1 MTTRTHLRVSQPL
14 DLDATLDGGQ
24 AFRWRRDGDAWVG
37 VLGSAIVRLART
49 DGGVD
54 IESDVPLASDIEGA
68 IASYLR
74 LDDDLPAIQRELA
87 TDPHIG
93 DGVRAFPGLRLLRQ
107 DPWETLAGFI
117 LSSTSNIPRIA
128 RTMELIADTL
138 GQPLELGDTTRHA
151 FPAPEAFVRAGETQ
165 LRDLRCGF
173 RAPYLVAAARA
184 VATGELALEA
194 LREAPYAEALAALS
208 ALPGVGDKIADCV
221 MLFSLDH
228 LEAFPVD
235 RWIHRALVD
244 WYGAESTFR
253 YEALRDWAAG
263 RFGPLAGYAN
273 QYLFWHI
280 RQSRRPMIGAALT
293 KPLAPKA
300 GS

>member
-1 MTTRTHLRVSQPL
+1 MRTRTHLRVSQPL

-37 VLGSAIVRLART
+37 VLGSSIVRLART
-49 DGGVD
+49 PDGVD
-54 IESDVPLASDIEGA
+54 IESGASSMGDAERVV
-68 IASYLR
+68 ASYLR
-74 LDDDLPAIQRELA
+74 LDDDLPSIQRELA
-87 TDPHIG
+87 SNPHIA

-128 RTMELIADTL
+128 RTMELIAETL
-138 GQPLELGDTTRHA
+138 GEPLQLGDATRHA
-151 FPAPEAFVRAGETQ
+151 FPGPEAFLRAGEGQ

-173 RAPYLVAAARA
+173 RAPYLIAAARA
-184 VATGELALEA
+184 VASRELALEA
-194 LREAPYAEALAALS
+194 LREASYAETLAALS
-208 ALPGVGDKIADCV
+208 ALPGVADKIADCV

-244 WYGAESTFR
+244 WYGAEATFR
-253 YEALRDWAAG
+253 YGALRDWAAE

-280 RQSRRPMIGAALT
+280 RQSRRPMIGAGLT
-293 KPLAPKA
+293 KPLAPKGLA
-300 GS
+300 